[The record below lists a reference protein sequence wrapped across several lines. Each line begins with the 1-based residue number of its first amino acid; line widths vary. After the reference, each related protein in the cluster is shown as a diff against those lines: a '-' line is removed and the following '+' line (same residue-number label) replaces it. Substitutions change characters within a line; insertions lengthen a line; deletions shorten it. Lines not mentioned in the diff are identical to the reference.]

1 MLQCIKTHLNK
12 SYNLIFWVLFAP
24 AMLWTILGV
33 YDLYT
38 TYYDQLTNVDH
49 MQFFLRFCFPI
60 SVGLLVTALERRQ
73 RKKRDQLVQ
82 QIKKYLEN

>member
-1 MLQCIKTHLNK
+1 MLQCFKTHLNK

-38 TYYDQLTNVDH
+38 TYYDQLTKQDH
-49 MQFFLRFCFPI
+49 LQFFLRFCFPI
-60 SVGLLVTALERRQ
+60 SIGLLVTALERRQ